1 MTTTE
6 VRIDDPAGAGA
17 PATPR
22 RRAPAWWSALH
33 RSGLTLVAPFLILLV
48 LLFYVPIARIF
59 WQSLNEHADAL
70 GQTQYGV
77 NLENYRTLFTD
88 GFTLRV
94 VIRTLVIGL
103 VVAGITGVLAY
114 PYAYMLTLVRRR
126 MRAVLV
132 TLVLVPL
139 WTSVLARTFAWVIIL
154 GPNGPAD
161 DAFHVVPK
169 GGLVA
174 VTISMTQVLLPFMVL
189 PMYSTMQGIDR
200 RLMAAGASL
209 GANRRQ
215 TFWRVYFPLSLPGV
229 ITGCTLVFVLTLGFY
244 LTPALLGN
252 TQQAVIAQL
261 IILRVNLLD
270 FGQAGALGIFVL
282 VVTLLVL
289 AAGARLARRRG
300 TRVRLD
306 ATGAGAAVRTAGA
319 APEGDE
325 R

>member
-1 MTTTE
+1 MTTIE
-6 VRIDDPAGAGA
+6 AMHDPVGTA
-17 PATPR
+17 PPAASR
-22 RRAPAWWSALH
+22 WRAPRWWTALH
-33 RSGLTLVAPFLILLV
+33 RSGLTLVAPFLLLLV
-48 LLFYVPIARIF
+48 LLFYLPIARIF
-59 WQSLNEHADAL
+59 WQSLNEHSDAL

-94 VIRTLVIGL
+94 VLRTLLIGL
-103 VVAGITGVLAY
+103 VVAGITGLLAY
-114 PYAYMLTLVRRR
+114 PYAYMMTLVQRR

-154 GPNGPAD
+154 GPNGPVD

-169 GGLVA
+169 GDIVA

-229 ITGCTLVFVLTLGFY
+229 ITGFTLVFVLTLGFY

-282 VVTLLVL
+282 AVTLLVL

-300 TRVRLD
+300 TRVRID
-306 ATGAGAAVRTAGA
+306 ATGAGTAVRTTAL
-319 APEGDE
+319 PQEGDE
-325 R
+325 S